1 MRSQCSIASATLRG
15 VEALPVT
22 VEVAVSNGMPGM
34 AIVGMPDTAVQE
46 ARERVRA
53 AISAAGFT
61 MPTNKIVVNLAPA
74 DLRKTGSGL
83 DLPIAL
89 GILVATGQVP
99 ASLAEGRLFAGEL
112 ALEGAVRPVRGLL
125 AFGIC
130 AHGQGL
136 ALVTAPEGS
145 AVPLRELPQYSLRSL
160 DALHG
165 SDPLEPCEPPA
176 GIGGGDGAGFA
187 PALDFKDVAGHE
199 VAKRAL
205 QIAAAGN
212 HGLLMMG
219 PPGSGKTMLASRI
232 GSILPPLTEDEML
245 EAAVVHSVV
254 GEPMEGVLAGVRPFR
269 RPHHSATIAGLV
281 GGGNPVRPGEIS
293 LAHCGV
299 LFLDEF
305 AEFKPSVL
313 QGLRQPME
321 SGAVTLTRA
330 DGSVA
335 FPARF
340 MLIAATNPCACGYY
354 GDDEEPCTCTVPQI
368 SAYQAKIGGPLM
380 DRIDLQLDVRRLPPG
395 SVLDS
400 GKGTDSATLREGV
413 LRAREF
419 AAWRRAREGGGEG
432 AQAGAGRRRAATR
445 PCEVIASCGLDDAAR
460 GFIESMARA
469 YALSGRALLSMLNV
483 ARTIADIEERQA
495 VREDHIAEALGLRLR
510 DGIGR

>member
-1 MRSQCSIASATLRG
+1 
-15 VEALPVT
+15 
-22 VEVAVSNGMPGM
+22 
-34 AIVGMPDTAVQE
+34 
-46 ARERVRA
+46 
-53 AISAAGFT
+53 
-61 MPTNKIVVNLAPA
+61 
-74 DLRKTGSGL
+74 
-83 DLPIAL
+83 
-89 GILVATGQVP
+89 
-99 ASLAEGRLFAGEL
+99 
-112 ALEGAVRPVRGLL
+112 
-125 AFGIC
+125 
-130 AHGQGL
+130 
-136 ALVTAPEGS
+136 
-145 AVPLRELPQYSLRSL
+145 
-160 DALHG
+160 
-165 SDPLEPCEPPA
+165 
-176 GIGGGDGAGFA
+176 
-187 PALDFKDVAGHE
+187 
-199 VAKRAL
+199 
-205 QIAAAGN
+205 
-212 HGLLMMG
+212 MMG

-400 GKGTDSATLREGV
+400 GTGTDSATLREGV